1 VSLRRDR
8 KVKKHASPSNTLNP
22 NRGWS
27 LAVACEPF
35 YPDGRQYQID
45 LERSRGDWSGVV
57 APQRFWIVPFHLANS
72 GWLRN
77 EQNKCAT
84 HQVEASRSGSKCTL
98 KDECTAIRN
107 GGNIVKKFGMIGA
120 SALFLL
126 MGMSAPANA
135 RQEKQ
140 EEKAKP
146 QKQEQQAK
154 PEKQQQ
160 APKQQP
166 QHQQQAPKQQPQHQQ
181 QAQAPKQQPQHQ
193 QQAQASKQQPQH
205 QQQAQA
211 PKQQP
216 QHQQQAQAPK
226 QQQQHQQQQAQAPKQ
241 QQHQQQQAQV
251 SKQQQQQAQGHQGQQ
266 QQSRQQQSSRTSRA
280 PERTQQAQE
289 RQRSQPALRL
299 SARGSG
305 RIPDQRFRSNFGRE
319 HRFRINEPVLVGG
332 YSRFQYGGYWFG
344 FVEPWPAGWYYTDD
358 VYIDYVDGGYYMYD
372 PYYPGA
378 RFSISVVI

>member
-1 VSLRRDR
+1 MNERN
-8 KVKKHASPSNTLNP
+8 KCGTEQTEA
-22 NRGWS
+22 NRGQVVDAPLKTGAR
-27 LAVACEPF
+27 LA
-35 YPDGRQYQID
+35 R
-45 LERSRGDWSGVV
+45 
-57 APQRFWIVPFHLANS
+57 
-72 GWLRN
+72 
-77 EQNKCAT
+77 
-84 HQVEASRSGSKCTL
+84 
-98 KDECTAIRN
+98 RN
-107 GGNIVKKFGMIGA
+107 GGNIVNKMGMLCT

-126 MGMSAPANA
+126 VGMGAPANA

-154 PEKQQQ
+154 PER
-160 APKQQP
+160 
-166 QHQQQAPKQQPQHQQ
+166 
-181 QAQAPKQQPQHQ
+181 
-193 QQAQASKQQPQH
+193 
-205 QQQAQA
+205 
-211 PKQQP
+211 
-216 QHQQQAQAPK
+216 QQQAQAPK

-241 QQHQQQQAQV
+241 QQQH
-251 SKQQQQQAQGHQGQQ
+251 QQQQAQGHQGQQ
-266 QQSRQQQSSRTSRA
+266 QQSRQQQSRTSQA

-305 RIPDQRFRSNFGRE
+305 RIPDQRFRSNFGRQ

-344 FVEPWPAGWYYTDD
+344 FVEPWPVGWYYTDD